1 MSMKRV
7 ARHTWLFSFTDVAF
21 LLLLVWTQLARMND
35 NTTPVAE
42 MRLPAPVVSK
52 HPELTTMKS
61 EKDYHQVLVEKHSDK
76 PYRLTRIIR
85 GNEASRSDP
94 MNFEELTTALQV
106 VFRERAGQPRP
117 VVVPLPE
124 SFSSDLLQS
133 AALVSKLWN
142 IEKGSAVVHMEKTE
156 GKP

>member
-1 MSMKRV
+1 MAMKKI

-52 HPELTTMKS
+52 NPELTTMKA
-61 EKDYHQVLVEKHSDK
+61 EKDYRQVLVEKHSDK
-76 PYRLTRIIR
+76 PYRITRIIR

-94 MNFEELTTALQV
+94 MNFVELTAALQV
-106 VFRERAGQPRP
+106 VVNEGKVQPRP

-133 AALVSKLWN
+133 AALVSKFWN
-142 IEKGSAVVHMEKTE
+142 ADKGSAVVHMEKPE
-156 GKP
+156 GTK

>member
-1 MSMKRV
+1 MSMKKI

-42 MRLPAPVVSK
+42 MKLPAPVVSK
-52 HPELTTMKS
+52 HPELTTMKT
-61 EKDYHQVLVEKHSDK
+61 ERDYRQVLVEKHSDT

-94 MNFEELTTALQV
+94 MNFEQLTAALQV
-106 VFRERAGQPRP
+106 VYNEQKGAPRP

-133 AALVSKLWN
+133 AALVSKLWSLD
-142 IEKGSAVVHMEKTE
+142 KGSAVVHTEKDE
-156 GKP
+156 GKK

>member
-1 MSMKRV
+1 MAMKKI

-52 HPELTTMKS
+52 NPELTTMKA
-61 EKDYHQVLVEKHSDK
+61 EKDYRQVLVEKHSDK
-76 PYRLTRIIR
+76 PYRITRIIR

-94 MNFEELTTALQV
+94 MNFVELTAALQV
-106 VFRERAGQPRP
+106 VVNEGKGQPRP

-133 AALVSKLWN
+133 AALVSKFWN
-142 IEKGSAVVHMEKTE
+142 SDKGSAVVHMEKPE
-156 GKP
+156 GTK

>member
-1 MSMKRV
+1 MAMKRV

-35 NTTPVAE
+35 SNTPVAE
-42 MRLPAPVVSK
+42 MKLPAPVVSK
-52 HPELTTMKS
+52 HPELTTLKA
-61 EKDYHQVLVEKHSDK
+61 EKDYRQVLVEKHSDK

-94 MNFEELTTALQV
+94 MNFEELTAALQV
-106 VFRERAGQPRP
+106 VFNERKGQPRP

-133 AALVSKLWN
+133 AALVSKLWTV
-142 IEKGSAVVHMEKTE
+142 EQGSAVVHMEKTE
-156 GKP
+156 GQK